1 MENEVRQR
9 KPIPFSWRLERKW
22 CRNGVWGVF
31 GSISV
36 EREMGKTMNSHKFEG
51 KTEKVLKTVFEM
63 QNTRFSRLKQ
73 VAIKS
78 PGQAAKTLKDKIV
91 KIFLSVFC
99 DWKVYPRGSRELS
112 RENLFVPLATRPFTR
127 EQVAKINTRACGYSM
142 RLGWPAIVSPKQGNT
157 IFEIFQFLWKQS
169 TFQKHLKHSKIF
181 LCLNQQRLSMWKHI
195 LTSTITQMN
204 MAFIEHKLVCCVW
217 ISAMR

>member
-22 CRNGVWGVF
+22 CRNGVWEVF

-51 KTEKVLKTVFEM
+51 KTVFEM

-99 DWKVYPRGSRELS
+99 DWKVYLRGSRELN
-112 RENLFVPLATRPFTR
+112 RENLCVLFTTGPFTL
-127 EQVAKINTRACGYSM
+127 EQVAKTNPRARGCSM
-142 RLGWPAIVSPKQGNT
+142 PLGWPATESPK
-157 IFEIFQFLWKQS
+157 
-169 TFQKHLKHSKIF
+169 
-181 LCLNQQRLSMWKHI
+181 
-195 LTSTITQMN
+195 
-204 MAFIEHKLVCCVW
+204 
-217 ISAMR
+217 